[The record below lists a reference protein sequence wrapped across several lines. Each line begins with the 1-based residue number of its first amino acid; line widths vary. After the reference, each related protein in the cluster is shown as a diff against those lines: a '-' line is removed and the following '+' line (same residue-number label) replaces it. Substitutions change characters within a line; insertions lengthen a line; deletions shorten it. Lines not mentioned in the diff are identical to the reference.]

1 MQQLFDKIVNHLSAK
16 LYKTELV
23 SAIINL
29 NSALKVIGE
38 QIEALDKERMN
49 RYQVRK
55 TICLKAHITEKS
67 GFYYYEKFNWS
78 CLKFKGILR
87 EACKSSELDLVARL
101 QLLEIIELRSVKWK
115 PNADVSNYYRHKLEQ
130 IEVSF

>member
-38 QIEALDKERMN
+38 QIEALDKERMK

-55 TICLKAHITEKS
+55 TISLKATVTFTDYS
-67 GFYYYEKFNWS
+67 QDYEKFNWS

>member
-55 TICLKAHITEKS
+55 YICLKACLTEKKGYITMKS
-67 GFYYYEKFNWS
+67 LIVHVLNLRAFSEKH
-78 CLKFKGILR
+78 
-87 EACKSSELDLVARL
+87 
-101 QLLEIIELRSVKWK
+101 VK
-115 PNADVSNYYRHKLEQ
+115 VQS
-130 IEVSF
+130 

>member
-55 TICLKAHITEKS
+55 TICLKAHLTEKS
-67 GFYYYEKFNWS
+67 IITMKSLIDHFLN
-78 CLKFKGILR
+78 LR
-87 EACKSSELDLVARL
+87 ARL
-101 QLLEIIELRSVKWK
+101 
-115 PNADVSNYYRHKLEQ
+115 N
-130 IEVSF
+130 

>member
-55 TICLKAHITEKS
+55 NICLKACLTEKMPQ
-67 GFYYYEKFNWS
+67 GLYNYEKIVHVLNFRA
-78 CLKFKGILR
+78 F
-87 EACKSSELDLVARL
+87 SEKH
-101 QLLEIIELRSVKWK
+101 VK
-115 PNADVSNYYRHKLEQ
+115 VQS
-130 IEVSF
+130 

>member
-55 TICLKAHITEKS
+55 TICLKAHLTEK
-67 GFYYYEKFNWS
+67 GFYYYEKFN
-78 CLKFKGILR
+78 
-87 EACKSSELDLVARL
+87 
-101 QLLEIIELRSVKWK
+101 
-115 PNADVSNYYRHKLEQ
+115 
-130 IEVSF
+130 

>member
-55 TICLKAHITEKS
+55 TICLKATLTEK
-67 GFYYYEKFNWS
+67 GFITMKSLIDNVLNLRAFSEKH
-78 CLKFKGILR
+78 
-87 EACKSSELDLVARL
+87 
-101 QLLEIIELRSVKWK
+101 VKVQ
-115 PNADVSNYYRHKLEQ
+115 N
-130 IEVSF
+130 

>member
-55 TICLKAHITEKS
+55 TICLKACLTEKRV
-67 GFYYYEKFNWS
+67 YNYQKFNCS

>member
-55 TICLKAHITEKS
+55 TICLKATLTEKS
-67 GFYYYEKFNWS
+67 IITMKSLIDNVLNLRAFSEKH
-78 CLKFKGILR
+78 
-87 EACKSSELDLVARL
+87 
-101 QLLEIIELRSVKWK
+101 VKVQ
-115 PNADVSNYYRHKLEQ
+115 N
-130 IEVSF
+130 

>member
-55 TICLKAHITEKS
+55 TICLKATLTEK
-67 GFYYYEKFNWS
+67 GFITMKSLIDHVLNLRAFSEKH
-78 CLKFKGILR
+78 
-87 EACKSSELDLVARL
+87 
-101 QLLEIIELRSVKWK
+101 VKVQ
-115 PNADVSNYYRHKLEQ
+115 N
-130 IEVSF
+130 

>member
-55 TICLKAHITEKS
+55 TICLKATLTEK
-67 GFYYYEKFNWS
+67 FYYYEKFNWS

>member
-16 LYKTELV
+16 IYKTELV

-55 TICLKAHITEKS
+55 TICLKVCLTEKLPQ
-67 GFYYYEKFNWS
+67 GFITTKSLIVHVLNLRAFSEKHVRVQS
-78 CLKFKGILR
+78 
-87 EACKSSELDLVARL
+87 
-101 QLLEIIELRSVKWK
+101 
-115 PNADVSNYYRHKLEQ
+115 
-130 IEVSF
+130 

>member
-55 TICLKAHITEKS
+55 TICLKAYLTEKS
-67 GFYYYEKFNWS
+67 IITMKSLIDHVLNLRAFSEKH
-78 CLKFKGILR
+78 
-87 EACKSSELDLVARL
+87 
-101 QLLEIIELRSVKWK
+101 VKVQ
-115 PNADVSNYYRHKLEQ
+115 N
-130 IEVSF
+130 

>member
-55 TICLKAHITEKS
+55 TICLKATLTEK
-67 GFYYYEKFNWS
+67 
-78 CLKFKGILR
+78 
-87 EACKSSELDLVARL
+87 
-101 QLLEIIELRSVKWK
+101 LLLWK
-115 PNADVSNYYRHKLEQ
+115 V
-130 IEVSF
+130 

>member
-55 TICLKAHITEKS
+55 TICLKACLTEKDFITMKS
-67 GFYYYEKFNWS
+67 LIVHVLNLRAFSEKH
-78 CLKFKGILR
+78 
-87 EACKSSELDLVARL
+87 
-101 QLLEIIELRSVKWK
+101 VK
-115 PNADVSNYYRHKLEQ
+115 VQS
-130 IEVSF
+130 